1 MCDFPN
7 CNTEGTQ
14 QITRLACFPTCHRL
28 CPEKN
33 GNSCAICKD
42 PLLRRIT
49 DLNDTFNRGL
59 LETKDNSSA
68 INETNEQSTSQAEI
82 TTTTGRNAE
91 FYKSHEWENLISSSF
106 EQLVIPQPS
115 VPHTTSRETR
125 QTTGST
131 STNQKQNHCSHCG
144 RPGHRRSRG
153 SQITCPILLQS
164 SSQSSQQ
171 TNNTIVSTTTISQ
184 STHTFVITSLHTFCS
199 SFHYQYCY
207 FLGAT
212 RFLVTVNNRGTPW
225 EQCMHSYFTVTGQD
239 LPHK

>member
-42 PLLRRIT
+42 PLLRWIT

-59 LETKDNSSA
+59 LETKDNSSS

-171 TNNTIVSTTTISQ
+171 TNKQHNRQHNHNLTIHPHLCHHKPPHFLFLLPLPILLLPGSYPFPCHSQ
-184 STHTFVITSLHTFCS
+184 
-199 SFHYQYCY
+199 Q
-207 FLGAT
+207 
-212 RFLVTVNNRGTPW
+212 
-225 EQCMHSYFTVTGQD
+225 
-239 LPHK
+239 